1 MTNKEFWLRL
11 FEKNDT
17 ALAAA
22 IHFCQRFITEESL
35 IQGRDFLEQK
45 RKELYEEANPEV
57 VALLRKP
64 NE

>member
-11 FEKNDT
+11 FEENDT

-22 IHFCQRFITEESL
+22 IHLCQRFTTEESL

-45 RKELYEEANPEV
+45 RKELYEEADPEV
-57 VALLRKP
+57 VALLRK
-64 NE
+64 